1 MAGSHCLKKQ
11 KLLKLKTNLAVIK
24 SAMKSPSQTE
34 AWSILSKLSKQFKS
48 VDFRLHDLFEEEGRF
63 TFFSVQQED
72 LLLDYSKN
80 YITPEIMGALQE
92 LAKNMGL
99 RESIESMFTGKVVN
113 HSENRAALHTA
124 LRVPE
129 RENSHTEIIDC
140 LKKMEG
146 FIQRVHSG
154 EWKGHSGKRIT
165 DIVNVG
171 IGGSDLGPSLITD
184 ALQDYSLRKVAVHF
198 VSNTDPSHLDDILR
212 EVSPE
217 TTLFVIA
224 SKSFTTLET
233 HQNALIARDWII
245 SSSES
250 ESDTAIQ
257 KHFIAVTANRAA
269 ANSFGISEKNVYP
282 LWEWVGGRYSLWS
295 AIGIPIALM
304 IGMDQFRELLSGAH
318 SMDKHFRSASFDKNL
333 PVIMGLLTVWYT
345 GFFDTRSSAVVPYS
359 IRLRKLPAYLQQL
372 YMESLGKRVDLD
384 DHPVKMRT
392 GEILWGTS
400 GTDSQHSYFQF
411 LHQGTDLV
419 PVDFIAFAEPT
430 KKTCT
435 FRKQHKHLLSNCF
448 SQSLALMTGKTNSKA
463 AREVLPGNKPTNTI
477 LIKKLTPCN
486 VGRLIALYEH
496 KTFVQSV
503 IWNINAF
510 DQPGVELGKKLSGEL
525 YDLFDSQPEQKSL
538 DSSTRGLIKF
548 TNDQQKNN

>member
-48 VDFRLHDLFEEEGRF
+48 VDFRLHDLFEEEDRF

-245 SSSES
+245 SASES

-269 ANSFGISEKNVYP
+269 ANSFGIIEKNVYP

-486 VGRLIALYEH
+486 VGGLIALYEH